1 MRIGRGGHKRGVET
15 VIRLSLKDYF
25 HERLLSAC
33 AVLGLAA
40 VLAPLLLLF
49 GVKSGIINTMAD
61 RLIEDPRNREV
72 TPIGSGRYGED
83 WFSVAAK
90 RPGVA
95 FVIPQT
101 RSIAASMVLYNGEG
115 KKPHSVVVDL
125 IPTGE
130 GDPLLEKWGRV
141 PKNETSVALSN
152 TAARKLN
159 VAAGQEVIGRVGRS
173 VAGIKEQVTIRLKVA
188 AVLPIEAFPREAA
201 FVRLGLL
208 EATEDY
214 RDGRGSEAFGW
225 PGQARPP
232 GPREYPSFR
241 LYARSIYD
249 VATLRDMFFEQGLEV
264 YAKVEEIEVVQSLDR
279 SFTLIFRL
287 IAIVAV
293 FGYFASMASN
303 VLASVKRKSRH
314 LGVTRLIGFSTGS
327 IVWFPIV
334 QSLATSILGTVTAIC
349 FYLVVEVLINR
360 MFSQYLS
367 AGEYVCRLS
376 LGHLTVAL
384 GFTVAM
390 SIMASAYA
398 AFRVAKI
405 EPSEVIRDV

>member
-1 MRIGRGGHKRGVET
+1 MRLGRGGHKRGFET
-15 VIRLSLKDYF
+15 IIRLSLKDYF

-90 RPGVA
+90 RAGVA

-141 PKNETSVALSN
+141 PKDETSIVLSN

-159 VAAGQEVIGRVGRS
+159 MKAGQEVIGRVGRS
-173 VAGIKEQVTIRLKVA
+173 VAGIKEQVTIRLKVV

-249 VATLRDMFFEQGLEV
+249 VATLRDVFFEQGLEV
-264 YAKVEEIEVVQSLDR
+264 YAKVEEIEVVRSLDR

-303 VLASVKRKSRH
+303 VLASVNRKSRH

-349 FYLVVEVLINR
+349 FYLVVELLINR
-360 MFSQYLS
+360 LFSQYLS

-376 LGHLTVAL
+376 LGHLMVAL
-384 GFTVAM
+384 SFTVAM

-405 EPSEVIRDV
+405 EPSEVIRDI